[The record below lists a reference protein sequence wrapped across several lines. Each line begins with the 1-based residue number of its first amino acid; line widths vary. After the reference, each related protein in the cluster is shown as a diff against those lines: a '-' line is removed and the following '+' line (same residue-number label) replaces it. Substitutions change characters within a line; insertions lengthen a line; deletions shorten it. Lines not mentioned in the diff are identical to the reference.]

1 MKQALLEG
9 RSEAKP
15 PSSPKTLSALVMQA
29 RTMKLTA
36 PAQEGWPMK
45 KLSLVPQEDRPSP
58 SALSWDERSIRT
70 QSVISTE
77 EKASDKALNPLYL
90 TVIPAAMM
98 KFSRFQKKK
107 QAETEL
113 AEGQPVGTEEKAK
126 VIDDTCGLACIVIPW
141 CQQFNN
147 VYSFLV
153 LYCILV
159 LAQGTVFGLVD
170 LSNANFHKEYEVRT
184 WQKLTLTLTY
194 DVTSCL
200 AALFIAYYGGKGNRA
215 RWIACSSFL
224 IGFGSFLFAVPY
236 FSAKI
241 HRSMLEI
248 EDICQENKNINFCPR
263 SGTVFQIKYLVCFI
277 LGQMVQGIAGM
288 ALYILGMTLLDDNVS
303 TYSSGIYLGIGDAS
317 EILGYGLG
325 FTVGAPHLKTN
336 NNTLMQSSTYYES
349 DQPIKWYST
358 WWMDFLLVSAVAWS
372 TFIPLSCFPT
382 VMLGSEKIKAEKKKE
397 NTLIYTK
404 DKESEANIK
413 DLFVSVWGLMKN
425 PLFMCQTLC
434 KSIEAII
441 IIGASKFLPVYI
453 ENQFILTPRMATL
466 LTGVILI
473 PGGSIGHFLGGFIVS
488 KLKLSCKGLLRF
500 VMLTSAVS
508 AACLSLVIF
517 VHCDPDKVAGINE
530 NYDGTGEVGNLTA
543 PCNAHCRCSAMVYF
557 SVCGRDDVEYFSPCF
572 AGCKRSKVLN
582 REKAYYNCSCIK
594 NGLLNSDI
602 EGDFIDALPGKC
614 DTKCYKLPLFFAFI
628 FSAII
633 FSCFSSIPLN
643 LIIFRKQTQRKAS
656 QYFLMCL
663 LAQRRGCTQTPSWGE
678 EKTHAT
684 FLLAK
689 QVSPL
694 RIIVEPGSVPQRT
707 IPGPLIF
714 EWTIRSSCTFRDANI
729 CGHKGRC
736 WIYNKMKMASIWVG
750 ICFFCKLYTILLSG
764 IGLHLMNRFK
774 KESIDDLSLQLEEE
788 LGEFPKF
795 FSRTSVGLDAWFFVT
810 GLLTAIARVCVI
822 LE

>member
-15 PSSPKTLSALVMQA
+15 PSAPKTLSALVMQA

-36 PAQEGWPMK
+36 PAQQ
-45 KLSLVPQEDRPSP
+45 SLVPQEGQPSP
-58 SALSWDERSIRT
+58 SALSWDKN
-70 QSVISTE
+70 VISTE

-113 AEGQPVGTEEKAK
+113 AESQPAGIEEKEK
-126 VIDDTCGLACIVIPW
+126 VIEDTCGLACIVIPC

-184 WQKLTLTLTY
+184 WEKLTLTLTY

-215 RWIACSSFL
+215 RWIACSSLL

-236 FSAKI
+236 FNAKI

-263 SGTVFQIKYLVCFI
+263 SGTIFQIKYLVFFI

-288 ALYILGMTLLDDNVS
+288 PLYILGMTLLDDNVS

-325 FTVGAPHLKTN
+325 FIVGAPHLKTN
-336 NNTLMQSSTYYES
+336 NNTLMQSSTYFES
-349 DQPIKWYST
+349 DQLIKWHST
-358 WWMDFLLVSAVAWS
+358 WWMDFLFISAVAWS
-372 TFIPLSCFPT
+372 TFIPLLCFPP
-382 VMLGSEKIKAEKKKE
+382 VMLGSEKINAEKKKE

-404 DKESEANIK
+404 DKESEASIK
-413 DLFVSVWGLMKN
+413 DLFVSIWGLMKN
-425 PLFMCQTLC
+425 PLFICQTLC
-434 KSIEAII
+434 KSIEALI

-453 ENQFILTPRMATL
+453 ENQFILTPRMATM

-500 VMLTSAVS
+500 IMLTSAVS

-517 VHCDPDKVAGINE
+517 VHCDPDKFAGINE

-557 SVCGRDDVEYFSPCF
+557 SVCGRDDIEYFSPCF

-614 DTKCYKLPLFFAFI
+614 DTNCYKLPLFFAFI

-643 LIIFRKQTQRKAS
+643 LVIFRIVPSRHHS
-656 QYFLMCL
+656 
-663 LAQRRGCTQTPSWGE
+663 LALGFSY
-678 EKTHAT
+678 
-684 FLLAK
+684 
-689 QVSPL
+689 V
-694 RIIVEPGSVPQRT
+694 IVRLIGT

-714 EWTIRSSCTFRDANI
+714 EWTIRSSCTFRDTSI
-729 CGHKGRC
+729 CGRKGRC
-736 WIYNKMKMASIWVG
+736 WIYNKMRMASIWVG
-750 ICFFCKLYTILLSG
+750 ICFFCKLYTILLAG
-764 IGLHLMNRFK
+764 IGLHLMKRFK
-774 KESIDDLSLQLEEE
+774 KESIDDLS
-788 LGEFPKF
+788 
-795 FSRTSVGLDAWFFVT
+795 VT
-810 GLLTAIARVCVI
+810 MKSKKK
-822 LE
+822 EKK

>member
-15 PSSPKTLSALVMQA
+15 PSAPKTLSALVMQA

-36 PAQEGWPMK
+36 PAQQ
-45 KLSLVPQEDRPSP
+45 SLVPQEGQPSP
-58 SALSWDERSIRT
+58 SALSWDKN
-70 QSVISTE
+70 VISTE

-113 AEGQPVGTEEKAK
+113 AESQPAGIEEKEK
-126 VIDDTCGLACIVIPW
+126 VIEDTCGLACIVIPC

-184 WQKLTLTLTY
+184 WEKLTLTLTY

-215 RWIACSSFL
+215 RWIACSSLL

-236 FSAKI
+236 FNAKI

-263 SGTVFQIKYLVCFI
+263 SGTIFQIKYLVFFI

-288 ALYILGMTLLDDNVS
+288 PLYILGMTLLDDNVS

-325 FTVGAPHLKTN
+325 FIVGAPHLKTN
-336 NNTLMQSSTYYES
+336 NNTLMQSSTYFES
-349 DQPIKWYST
+349 DQLIKWHST
-358 WWMDFLLVSAVAWS
+358 WWMDFLFISAVAWS
-372 TFIPLSCFPT
+372 TFIPLLCFPP
-382 VMLGSEKIKAEKKKE
+382 VML
-397 NTLIYTK
+397 
-404 DKESEANIK
+404 
-413 DLFVSVWGLMKN
+413 
-425 PLFMCQTLC
+425 
-434 KSIEAII
+434 
-441 IIGASKFLPVYI
+441 
-453 ENQFILTPRMATL
+453 
-466 LTGVILI
+466 GVILI

-500 VMLTSAVS
+500 IMLTSAVS

-517 VHCDPDKVAGINE
+517 VHCDPDKFAGINE

-557 SVCGRDDVEYFSPCF
+557 SVCGRDDIEYFSPCF

-614 DTKCYKLPLFFAFI
+614 DTNCYKLPLFFAFI

-643 LIIFRKQTQRKAS
+643 LVIFRIVPSRHHS
-656 QYFLMCL
+656 
-663 LAQRRGCTQTPSWGE
+663 LALGFSY
-678 EKTHAT
+678 
-684 FLLAK
+684 
-689 QVSPL
+689 V
-694 RIIVEPGSVPQRT
+694 IVRLIGT

-714 EWTIRSSCTFRDANI
+714 EWTIRSSCTFRDTSI
-729 CGHKGRC
+729 CGRKGRC
-736 WIYNKMKMASIWVG
+736 WIYNKMRMASIWVG
-750 ICFFCKLYTILLSG
+750 ICFFCKLYTILLAG
-764 IGLHLMNRFK
+764 IGLHLMKRFK
-774 KESIDDLSLQLEEE
+774 KESIDDLS
-788 LGEFPKF
+788 
-795 FSRTSVGLDAWFFVT
+795 VT
-810 GLLTAIARVCVI
+810 MKSKKK
-822 LE
+822 EKK

>member
-15 PSSPKTLSALVMQA
+15 PSAPKTLSALVMQA

-36 PAQEGWPMK
+36 PAQQ
-45 KLSLVPQEDRPSP
+45 SLVPQEGQPSP
-58 SALSWDERSIRT
+58 SALSWDKN
-70 QSVISTE
+70 VISTE

-113 AEGQPVGTEEKAK
+113 AESQPAGIEEKEK
-126 VIDDTCGLACIVIPW
+126 VIEDTCGLACIVIPC

-184 WQKLTLTLTY
+184 WEKLTLTLTY

-215 RWIACSSFL
+215 RWIACSSLL

-236 FSAKI
+236 FNAKI

-248 EDICQENKNINFCPR
+248 E
-263 SGTVFQIKYLVCFI
+263 
-277 LGQMVQGIAGM
+277 
-288 ALYILGMTLLDDNVS
+288 
-303 TYSSGIYLGIGDAS
+303 GIGDAS

-325 FTVGAPHLKTN
+325 FIVGAPHLKTN
-336 NNTLMQSSTYYES
+336 NNTLMQSSTYFES
-349 DQPIKWYST
+349 DQLIKWHST
-358 WWMDFLLVSAVAWS
+358 WWMDFLFISAVAWS
-372 TFIPLSCFPT
+372 TFIPLLCFPP
-382 VMLGSEKIKAEKKKE
+382 VMLGSEKINAEKKKE

-404 DKESEANIK
+404 DKESEASIK
-413 DLFVSVWGLMKN
+413 DLFVSIWGLMKN
-425 PLFMCQTLC
+425 PLFICQTLC
-434 KSIEAII
+434 KSIEALI

-453 ENQFILTPRMATL
+453 ENQFILTPRMATM

-500 VMLTSAVS
+500 IMLTSAVS

-517 VHCDPDKVAGINE
+517 VHCDPDKFAGINE

-557 SVCGRDDVEYFSPCF
+557 SVCGRDDIEYFSPCF

-614 DTKCYKLPLFFAFI
+614 DTNCYKLPLFFAFI

-643 LIIFRKQTQRKAS
+643 LVIFRIVPSRHHS
-656 QYFLMCL
+656 
-663 LAQRRGCTQTPSWGE
+663 LALGFSY
-678 EKTHAT
+678 
-684 FLLAK
+684 
-689 QVSPL
+689 V
-694 RIIVEPGSVPQRT
+694 IVRLIGT

-714 EWTIRSSCTFRDANI
+714 EWTIRSSCTFRDTSI
-729 CGHKGRC
+729 CGRKGRC
-736 WIYNKMKMASIWVG
+736 WIYNKMRMASIWVG
-750 ICFFCKLYTILLSG
+750 ICFFCKLYTILLAG
-764 IGLHLMNRFK
+764 IGLHLMKRFK
-774 KESIDDLSLQLEEE
+774 KESIDDLS
-788 LGEFPKF
+788 
-795 FSRTSVGLDAWFFVT
+795 VT
-810 GLLTAIARVCVI
+810 MKSKKK
-822 LE
+822 EKK